1 MHNYIMRSSAEH
13 KPIETETYI
22 INYPSM
28 ANLSFSN
35 LEFIHSLQRYK
46 PSIKVAFTKRSMNM
60 NILVIGANGNAGR
73 RIVEK
78 ALKAGHQVTG
88 VVRREGAIE
97 GIPTIVKDALQL
109 TKQELTQF
117 DVVVN
122 ATSAFTPDTYHLQ
135 TDLTLLL
142 VKALAN
148 TNTRLIVVGGAG
160 SLFVDEDHTV
170 QLYDTPDFP
179 AEFLG
184 LAKAQGN
191 AIDILRKF
199 SNVDWTFF
207 SPAPIFDA
215 EGAESND
222 YVIGNET
229 VILNKEGQPYISYET
244 YAQILVDEINN
255 HKFGRQRFTAVQN

>member
-1 MHNYIMRSSAEH
+1 MRSSAEH
-13 KPIETETYI
+13 KPIETEI
-22 INYPSM
+22 HINNYPSM
-28 ANLSFSN
+28 ANVQFSN
-35 LEFIHSLQRYK
+35 LEFTHLLQRYK
-46 PSIKVAFTKRSMNM
+46 PSSKVAFTKRSMNM

-109 TKQELTQF
+109 TKDELTQF

-160 SLFVDEDHTV
+160 SLYVDEDHTV

-179 AEFLG
+179 ADYLG
-184 LAKAQGN
+184 LAKAQGK
-191 AIDILRKF
+191 AIEILRKF
-199 SNVDWTFF
+199 STVDWTFF
-207 SPAPIFDA
+207 SPAADFD
-215 EGAESND
+215 EKGVESKD
-222 YVIGNET
+222 YVLGNENF
-229 VILNKEGQPYISYET
+229 ILNKDGNSYISYET

>member
-1 MHNYIMRSSAEH
+1 MRSI
-13 KPIETETYI
+13 KETFTTRRI
-22 INYPSM
+22 I
-28 ANLSFSN
+28 
-35 LEFIHSLQRYK
+35 
-46 PSIKVAFTKRSMNM
+46 M

-122 ATSAFTPDTYHLQ
+122 ATSAFTPDTYHLPA
-135 TDLTLLL
+135 DLTLLL

-148 TNTRLIVVGGAG
+148 TNTRLIAIGGAG
-160 SLFVDEDHTV
+160 SLYVDEDHTV
-170 QLYDTPDFP
+170 QLNDTPEFP
-179 AEFLG
+179 KEFLARSKTHG
-184 LAKAQGN
+184 KSD
-191 AIDILRKF
+191 DILRKF
-199 SNVDWTFF
+199 SNVDWTMFT
-207 SPAPIFDA
+207 PPPILDV
-215 EGAESND
+215 EGPESND
-222 YVIGNET
+222 YVLGNEN
-229 VILNKEGQPYISYET
+229 VILNKEGKPYISYAT
-244 YAQILVDEINN
+244 FAQILVDEINN

>member
-1 MHNYIMRSSAEH
+1 MRSSAEH
-13 KPIETETYI
+13 KPIETEI
-22 INYPSM
+22 HINNYPSM
-28 ANLSFSN
+28 ANVQFSN
-35 LEFIHSLQRYK
+35 LEFTHLLQRYK
-46 PSIKVAFTKRSMNM
+46 PSSKVAFTKRSMNM

-160 SLFVDEDHTV
+160 SLYVDEDHTV

-179 AEFLG
+179 EEYLG

-207 SPAPIFDA
+207 SPAADFD
-215 EGAESND
+215 EKGVESKD
-222 YVIGNET
+222 YVLGNENF
-229 VILNKEGQPYISYET
+229 ILNKDGNSYISYET

-255 HKFGRQRFTAVQN
+255 HKFSRQRFTAVQN

>member
-1 MHNYIMRSSAEH
+1 
-13 KPIETETYI
+13 
-22 INYPSM
+22 M
-28 ANLSFSN
+28 ANVQFSN
-35 LEFIHSLQRYK
+35 LEFTHSLQRYK
-46 PSIKVAFTKRSMNM
+46 PSSKVAFTKRSMNM

-97 GIPTIVKDALQL
+97 GIQTIVKDALQL

-122 ATSAFTPDTYHLQ
+122 ATSAFTPDAYHLQ

-148 TNTRLIVVGGAG
+148 TNMRLIVVGGAG
-160 SLFVDEDHTV
+160 SLYVDEDHTV

-179 AEFLG
+179 EEYLG

-207 SPAPIFDA
+207 SPAADFD
-215 EGAESND
+215 EKGVESKD
-222 YVIGNET
+222 YILGNENF
-229 VILNKEGQPYISYET
+229 ILNKDGNSYISYET

-255 HKFGRQRFTAVQN
+255 HKFSRQRFTAVQN

>member
-1 MHNYIMRSSAEH
+1 MKSSAEH
-13 KPIETETYI
+13 KLIETEI
-22 INYPSM
+22 HINNYPSM
-28 ANLSFSN
+28 ANVQFSN
-35 LEFIHSLQRYK
+35 LEFTHLLQRYK
-46 PSIKVAFTKRSMNM
+46 PSSKVAFTKRSMNM

-122 ATSAFTPDTYHLQ
+122 ATSAFAPDTYYLH

-160 SLFVDEDHTV
+160 SLYVDEDHTV

-179 AEFLG
+179 EEYLG

-199 SNVDWTFF
+199 SNVDWTMFT
-207 SPAPIFDA
+207 PPPILDA
-215 EGAESND
+215 EGPESND
-222 YVIGNET
+222 YVLGNENF
-229 VILNKEGQPYISYET
+229 ILNKDGNSYISYET

>member
-1 MHNYIMRSSAEH
+1 
-13 KPIETETYI
+13 
-22 INYPSM
+22 
-28 ANLSFSN
+28 
-35 LEFIHSLQRYK
+35 
-46 PSIKVAFTKRSMNM
+46 M

-88 VVRREGAIE
+88 VVRREGTIE

-109 TKQELTQF
+109 TKDELTQF

-142 VKALAN
+142 VKALVN

-160 SLFVDEDHTV
+160 SLYVDEDHTV

-179 AEFLG
+179 ADYLG
-184 LAKAQGN
+184 LAKAQGK
-191 AIDILRKF
+191 AIEILRKF
-199 SNVDWTFF
+199 STVDWTFF
-207 SPAPIFDA
+207 SPAADFD
-215 EGAESND
+215 ENGALSSD
-222 YVIGNET
+222 YVLGTENF
-229 VILNKEGQPYISYET
+229 ILNKEGNSYISYET
-244 YAQILVDEINN
+244 YAQILVGEINN

>member
-1 MHNYIMRSSAEH
+1 MRSSAEH
-13 KPIETETYI
+13 KPIETEI
-22 INYPSM
+22 HISNYASM
-28 ANLSFSN
+28 ANVQFSN
-35 LEFIHSLQRYK
+35 LEFTHLLQRYK
-46 PSIKVAFTKRSMNM
+46 PSSKVAFTKRSMNM

-97 GIPTIVKDALQL
+97 GIPSIVKDALQL

-122 ATSAFTPDTYHLQ
+122 ATSAFTPDTYYLQ

-160 SLFVDEDHTV
+160 SLYVDEDHTV

-179 AEFLG
+179 AEYLG

-207 SPAPIFDA
+207 SPAADFD
-215 EGAESND
+215 EKGVESSD
-222 YVIGNET
+222 YVLGTENF
-229 VILNKEGQPYISYET
+229 ILNKEGNSYISYET

>member
-1 MHNYIMRSSAEH
+1 MRSSAEH
-13 KPIETETYI
+13 KPIETEI
-22 INYPSM
+22 HISNYVSM
-28 ANLSFSN
+28 TNVQFSN
-35 LEFIHSLQRYK
+35 LEFTHLLQRYK
-46 PSIKVAFTKRSMNM
+46 PSSKVAFTKRSMNM

-122 ATSAFTPDTYHLQ
+122 ATSAFTPDAYHLQ

-160 SLFVDEDHTV
+160 SLYVDEDHAV

-179 AEFLG
+179 EEYLG

-207 SPAPIFDA
+207 SPAADFD
-215 EGAESND
+215 EKGVESKD
-222 YVIGNET
+222 YILGNENF
-229 VILNKEGQPYISYET
+229 ILNKDGNSYISYET

-255 HKFGRQRFTAVQN
+255 HKFSRQRFTAVQN